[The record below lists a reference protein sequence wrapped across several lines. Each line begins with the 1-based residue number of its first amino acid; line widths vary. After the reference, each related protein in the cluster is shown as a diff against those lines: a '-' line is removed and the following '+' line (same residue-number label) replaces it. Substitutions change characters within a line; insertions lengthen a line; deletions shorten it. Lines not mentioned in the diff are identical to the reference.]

1 MNAASGQISCSM
13 MKVRSSVKCAG
24 VRLALKARNNIAF
37 LADAMLGS
45 LARKLRI
52 FGFDTLYIAHV
63 HDDQILKLGIE
74 QDRIILTADRE
85 LFERIVKA
93 KAKGVLVSSADDL
106 EDLAHI
112 LAKNGI
118 TSVGMHSIGSR
129 CSICNGI
136 LALKR
141 SDQVKDNVPG
151 KVAKYHS
158 KFYQCME
165 CGKVYWEGGHF
176 QRIKALAKSVDLKLA
191 KCTTVT

>member
-1 MNAASGQISCSM
+1 M
-13 MKVRSSVKCAG
+13 MKVHSSVKCAG
-24 VRLALKARNNIAF
+24 VRLALKAHNNIAF

-85 LFERIVKA
+85 LFKRIVKA
-93 KAKGVLVSSADDL
+93 KAKGILVSSAADDL

-112 LAKNGI
+112 LAKNRI
-118 TSVGMHSIGSR
+118 TSVDMHSIGSR
-129 CSICNGI
+129 CSMCNGI
-136 LALKR
+136 LARKK
-141 SDQVKDNVPG
+141 SEQIKDSVPG

-176 QRIKALAKSVDLKLA
+176 QRIKALAKSVDFKLA
-191 KCTTVT
+191 KCTYIT

>member
-1 MNAASGQISCSM
+1 M
-13 MKVRSSVKCAG
+13 MKVPSSVKCAG
-24 VRLALKARNNIAF
+24 VRLALKVRNNDIAF

-74 QDRIILTADRE
+74 QSRIILTADRE
-85 LFERIVKA
+85 LFKRIVKA

-118 TSVGMHSIGSR
+118 TSVDVHNIGSR
-129 CSICNGI
+129 CSMCNGI
-136 LALKR
+136 LACKR
-141 SDQVKDNVPG
+141 SEQVKDSVPD
-151 KVAKYHS
+151 KVAKCHS

-165 CGKVYWEGGHF
+165 CDKVYWEGGHL
-176 QRIKALAKSVDLKLA
+176 QRIKALAKSLDLKLA
-191 KCTTVT
+191 KCTIATSYQKVKIT